1 MHKRIKTQLG
11 IAFAT
16 IISTA
21 QQQMFDI
28 SAPNKKK
35 TEHENSSKPALKLA
49 GNSNLLQS
57 PNWLTWQIIAG
68 KE

>member
-35 TEHENSSKPALKLA
+35 KQSMKIHQSLHLNWQETATSC
-49 GNSNLLQS
+49 NLQ
-57 PNWLTWQIIAG
+57 TD
-68 KE
+68 